1 MPEPKVEE
9 TPIRVGIV
17 DDQRLFLDGISA
29 LLNTCKEVAVCCLAQ
44 SGDDA
49 VAKSKED
56 CPEILLLDLSMPDR
70 DGLEVLQQL
79 QEEFPALRVI
89 MLTVHDDFSSIQDCM
104 QHGAMGYVL
113 KINGKDELLRAI
125 EEVHQGRK
133 YLDPKV
139 IDILLTPP
147 RSGAQANS
155 SKGAQGQGPGILT
168 QREKE
173 LLQLLAEGKTS
184 EVIASELFISV
195 NTVDTHRK
203 NIISKLG
210 AKNITDAVRIAISRG
225 LL

>member
-1 MPEPKVEE
+1 MPAPSPELQ
-9 TPIRVGIV
+9 PIRVGIV

-29 LLNTCKEVAVCCLAQ
+29 LLNTCEEVTVVSQAQ
-44 SGDDA
+44 SGDEA
-49 VAKSKED
+49 LSVFGVD
-56 CPEILLLDLSMPDR
+56 CPDIVLLDLSMPDR
-70 DGLEVLQQL
+70 DGLDMLQQFRT
-79 QEEFPALRVI
+79 EFPDMKVI
-89 MLTVHDDFSSIQDCM
+89 MLTVHDDFSSIQECM

-125 EEVHQGRK
+125 EEVHHGRK

-147 RSGAQANS
+147 RSGGAS
-155 SKGAQGQGPGILT
+155 SAKGNAAHGPGLLT
-168 QREKE
+168 QRERE
-173 LLQLLAEGKTS
+173 LLELLAQGKTS
-184 EVIASELFISV
+184 ETIASELFISV

>member
-1 MPEPKVEE
+1 MHSQDPSLS
-9 TPIRVGIV
+9 PIKIGIV

-29 LLNTCKEVAVCCLAQ
+29 LMNTCEEVAVTCLAQ
-44 SGDDA
+44 SGEEA
-49 VAKSKED
+49 FLAFREN

-70 DGLEVLQQL
+70 DGLDVLQQIRADYP
-79 QEEFPALRVI
+79 EIRVI

-113 KINGKDELLRAI
+113 KINGKEDLLRAI
-125 EEVHQGRK
+125 QEVHQGRK

-147 RSGAQANS
+147 RTGGHSAARGNAS
-155 SKGAQGQGPGILT
+155 QGPGLLT

-173 LLQLLAEGKTS
+173 LLELLAQGRTS
-184 EVIASELFISV
+184 ETIAAELFISV

-210 AKNITDAVRIAISRG
+210 ARNITDAVRIAISKG